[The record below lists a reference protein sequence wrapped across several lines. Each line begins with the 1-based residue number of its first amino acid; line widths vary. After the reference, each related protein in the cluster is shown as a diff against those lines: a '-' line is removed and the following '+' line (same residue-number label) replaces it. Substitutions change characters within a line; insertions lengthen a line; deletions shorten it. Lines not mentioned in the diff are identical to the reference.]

1 MRPVR
6 ILTTAALSSLALGM
20 GAATVHADTRPT
32 LTVTPNP
39 ATAGSSVSLAL
50 NGGCDAST
58 VTASSGAFTGS
69 VVLSA
74 GSNGTYRGTGT
85 VRRDARAGSHTITIA
100 CPNGG
105 PSSFTFTVRATSSPS
120 PSPSPNPSMGARGGL
135 GGSVT
140 DMDSTKIWAGAA
152 LVTVAAAGTTLVLR
166 RRAKH

>member
-6 ILTTAALSSLALGM
+6 ILTAAALSSLALGM
-20 GAATVHADTRPT
+20 GAATVHADTQPT

-39 ATAGSSVSLAL
+39 AIAGSSVSLAL
-50 NGGCDAST
+50 KGGCDAST

-74 GSNGTYRGTGT
+74 GSNGVYRGTGT

-105 PSSFTFTVRATSSPS
+105 PSSFTFTVRASSSPS
-120 PSPSPNPSMGARGGL
+120 PSVTPSMGARGGL

-166 RRAKH
+166 RRMKH